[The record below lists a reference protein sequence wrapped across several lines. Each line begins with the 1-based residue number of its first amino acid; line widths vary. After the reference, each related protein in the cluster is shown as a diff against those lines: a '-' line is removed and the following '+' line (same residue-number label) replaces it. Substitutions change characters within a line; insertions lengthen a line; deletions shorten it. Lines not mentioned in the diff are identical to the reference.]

1 MTIYYGL
8 KYKECN
14 IYQNQLTVDI
24 KILNILLL
32 TKISTFLHLKLQLKF
47 KNNNQIPML

>member
-24 KILNILLL
+24 KYITID
-32 TKISTFLHLKLQLKF
+32 
-47 KNNNQIPML
+47 

>member
-32 TKISTFLHLKLQLKF
+32 TKIYKLLHLQILIVAKMF
-47 KNNNQIPML
+47 KK

>member
-14 IYQNQLTVDI
+14 ISLNQLTVDI
-24 KILNILLL
+24 KILNVLLL
-32 TKISTFLHLKLQLKF
+32 TKIYTFIHL
-47 KNNNQIPML
+47 QILILAKM